1 MRWSSSSTSPAADS
15 AAGLLSLVLLATPAT
30 AMLRCE
36 QIRVDG
42 QQFNF
47 KDLGGPHS
55 VVTTQEQPSWEPYDY
70 INTTYTLDLCAPLK
84 KDGPRKESCP
94 NGSRVCGIRRGI
106 EGETDTVTDVLP
118 IAGDLKNHGMG
129 DLDARITRL
138 KTSDSSADSKREGVR
153 IVLNGGRHQK
163 RKQLAI
169 VEMLCDAERTG
180 KEGEW
185 DPKDDKYEPGQEE
198 TEKEGGGEG
207 EGDAAGRR
215 RRQEDGG
222 EDDGGDGDGDGDGE
236 KSERQLLKPDS
247 ALIFDSYGPMTE
259 DANVDVLRLT
269 WYTKYACE
277 GLPDEEYPDN
287 NSRHWGFFTWM
298 VIIVF
303 LTTASYII
311 FGSWLNYSRYGARGW
326 DLLPHGDTIRDI
338 PYLLKDWTRR
348 VLNTVQGSGS
358 RGGYSAV

>member
-1 MRWSSSSTSPAADS
+1 MRWPSSSTSPAADS
-15 AAGLLSLVLLATPAT
+15 AAGLLSIVLLAAPAT

-118 IAGDLKNHGMG
+118 IAGDLKIHGMG

-180 KEGEW
+180 KEGE
-185 DPKDDKYEPGQEE
+185 
-198 TEKEGGGEG
+198 
-207 EGDAAGRR
+207 
-215 RRQEDGG
+215 
-222 EDDGGDGDGDGDGE
+222 
-236 KSERQLLKPDS
+236 
-247 ALIFDSYGPMTE
+247 
-259 DANVDVLRLT
+259 LT

>member
-1 MRWSSSSTSPAADS
+1 MRWPSSSTSPAAES

-36 QIRVDG
+36 HIQVDG
-42 QQFNF
+42 QKFNF

-70 INTTYTLDLCAPLK
+70 VNTTYTLDLCAPLK
-84 KDGPRKESCP
+84 KDGPVKESCP

-106 EGETDTVTDVLP
+106 EGETDTVTDVIP
-118 IAGDLKNHGMG
+118 IAGDLKDHGMG
-129 DLDARITRL
+129 DLDPKITRL

-153 IVLNGGRHQK
+153 LVLYGGRHSVSGQK
-163 RKQLAI
+163 REQRAI

-185 DPKDDKYEPGQEE
+185 DPKDDKYEPGQED
-198 TEKEGGGEG
+198 GEDEA

-215 RRQEDGG
+215 KRQEDG
-222 EDDGGDGDGDGDGE
+222 EDGGDGGDGDD
-236 KSERQLLKPDS
+236 KPERQLLRPDS
-247 ALIFDSYGPMTE
+247 ALIFDSYGPMS
-259 DANVDVLRLT
+259 DNANVDVLRLT
-269 WYTKYACE
+269 WHTKYACE

-287 NSRHWGFFTWM
+287 NNQHWGFFTWF
-298 VIIVF
+298 VLIVF
-303 LTTASYII
+303 LTTAAYII

-326 DLLPHGDTIRDI
+326 DLLPHGDTVRDI